1 MNAPQID
8 PNQAI
13 DLGNL
18 AAAAEALEDRAE
30 TEARERSE
38 AEARVDA
45 WMRAMRRTFKGIFP
59 HRERLRQLARVQREM
74 AEGKRDASGRL
85 VA

>member
-8 PNQAI
+8 PKQAI
-13 DLGNL
+13 DLSDL
-18 AAAAEALEDRAE
+18 AAAAEAVEDRAE
-30 TEARERSE
+30 AEAQERTEAQ
-38 AEARVDA
+38 ARVDA

-74 AEGKRDASGRL
+74 AEGIRDESGRL